1 MKGMVVS
8 TILACFSNNML
19 ISAYFSVKFCNE
31 HFLNI
36 YKIITLFILLSDL
49 QTRISSIIL
58 EEEWSFNPPSTP
70 SRLNFTHLPLSF
82 AHHHLSTTTP
92 ALALLPPTS
101 PVDLAASPSP
111 LLRDVGSTSTS
122 TAPSQARMQP
132 QPPLPFSKGCGCSFS
147 LDGIGEGG
155 EEGGTN
161 EMGGPSG
168 VSRKL
173 AMTFVSAC
181 FLPSLPPRPSY

>member
-1 MKGMVVS
+1 MVVS

-19 ISAYFSVKFCNE
+19 IPAYFSVKFCIK
-31 HFLNI
+31 HLLNI
-36 YKIITLFILLSDL
+36 YKIMTLFTLLSDL

-58 EEEWSFNPPSTP
+58 EEEQSFNLPSTP

-101 PVDLAASPSP
+101 PLDLAASPSP

-132 QPPLPFSKGCGCSFS
+132 QPPLPFSRDVGAPSRWMEELGR
-147 LDGIGEGG
+147 EGQKV
-155 EEGGTN
+155 
-161 EMGGPSG
+161 GPMKWEAHLVCHENG
-168 VSRKL
+168 
-173 AMTFVSAC
+173 
-181 FLPSLPPRPSY
+181 P

>member
-1 MKGMVVS
+1 MVVS

-19 ISAYFSVKFCNE
+19 IPAYFSVKFCIK
-31 HFLNI
+31 HLLNI
-36 YKIITLFILLSDL
+36 YKIMTLFTLLSDL
-49 QTRISSIIL
+49 QTRISSVIL
-58 EEEWSFNPPSTP
+58 EEGRSLNPPSTP

-92 ALALLPPTS
+92 ALALSPPTS
-101 PVDLAASPSP
+101 PLDLAASPSP

-147 LDGIGEGG
+147 LDGGIGEGG
-155 EEGGTN
+155 AEGGTN

-168 VSRKL
+168 VSRKW
-173 AMTFVSAC
+173 AMTFVLAC